1 MRIVNLHSREKLMIT
16 KPTLSTLA
24 IANAS
29 RGEITVKITTKLL
42 KQIIREEYSAI
53 HSAGKLR
60 TREDDEYAA
69 QMKAQQDAETER
81 RDRDAKAT
89 NDEPEFQTNP
99 ELEEGYGRPA
109 YVALTGTYKT
119 EREARKALA
128 QARIDDPKFFE
139 NKPEGTYD
147 VAAET
152 IYKVIK
158 AEDMADDFVAS
169 TITEKRR

>member
-1 MRIVNLHSREKLMIT
+1 M
-16 KPTLSTLA
+16 
-24 IANAS
+24 
-29 RGEITVKITTKLL
+29 KITTKLL

-53 HSAGKLR
+53 HSAGKPR
-60 TREDDEYAA
+60 TKEDDEYAA
-69 QMKAQQDAETER
+69 HMKAQQDAEKER

-139 NKPEGTYD
+139 NKPEGIYD
-147 VAAET
+147 VSAET

>member
-42 KQIIREEYSAI
+42 KQIIREEYSI
-53 HSAGKLR
+53 YSAGKPR
-60 TREDDEYAA
+60 TKEDDEYAA
-69 QMKAQQDAETER
+69 HMKAQQDAEKER
-81 RDRDAKAT
+81 RDRAAKAT

-147 VAAET
+147 VSAET